1 MGSVDEAERMLARA
15 DAAAARG
22 DLNALVAHL
31 SAAVRELTA
40 AKEPKRAAMAC
51 VRLGQS
57 YENALG
63 NMTAARAWFSR
74 ASRLVENEPPC
85 LEQGWVAIAAMGCDV
100 DDPATLLQAAELALE
115 RARHF
120 GDVNLETK
128 ALADA
133 GLAHVQSG
141 RTAEGMAL
149 LDEAM
154 ALACGPADDS
164 GAASKSVCSFFT
176 ACYHAADFERAS
188 SWTRPLEQHGL
199 IGAAR
204 GAQIFLSSHC
214 DSVQATLL
222 MELGRWSEA
231 EQLLEQSIAAF
242 EAVMP
247 FPAWHPAIALADLR
261 VRQRRLE
268 EAEALLLGKDQVMQ
282 ALLPTARLHLAR
294 GDAALARAAAQRG
307 LRCLGGDR
315 LRAIE
320 LFIVSIEASLALGEH
335 EAAALAAA
343 ELSERASD
351 LDVPTLE
358 ARAALAR
365 AKLSTARG
373 DHGAAL
379 AVLEPQVDRLD
390 AAQTPYL
397 RALLTIELARI
408 HDALGEHAAAR
419 VEARAALT
427 LLSSLDVTLGP
438 AEAAL
443 LDALGKTEAAGP
455 RPRLTASLQA
465 SGKWW
470 SVSCGN
476 VGARLP
482 DAKGLRYLAEL
493 VACPGVER
501 HALDLVDRIEGID
514 AEQSIDRRALG
525 AALPCIDAR
534 ARSTYRRRI
543 EALRS
548 AIAEALE
555 RGQLEAAE
563 AAQTE
568 LEQLVAQ
575 LSQAFG
581 LGGRERPSG
590 SAAERARLNVT
601 RALRAAIERI
611 TEALPEAGRAL
622 DLHIKTGLYCG
633 YFPSNAEISWVVQSG
648 VNEAPRP

>member
-1 MGSVDEAERMLARA
+1 MLARA
-15 DAAAARG
+15 DEATARG

-51 VRLGQS
+51 VRLGQT

-74 ASRLVENEPPC
+74 ATRLVESEPPC

-141 RTAEGMAL
+141 KTAEGMAL

-154 ALACGPADDS
+154 ALACGTADDS
-164 GAASKSVCSFFT
+164 GVASKSVCSFFT

-214 DSVQATLL
+214 DSVHATLL

-231 EQLLEQSIAAF
+231 EQLLQQSIAAF

-268 EAEALLLGKDQVMQ
+268 EAEALLIGKDQLMQ
-282 ALLPTARLHLAR
+282 ALLPAARLHLAR
-294 GDAALARAAAQRG
+294 GDAALARAVAHRG
-307 LRCLGGDR
+307 LRCLNGDR

-320 LFIVSIEASLALGEH
+320 LFIVSIEASLALGDH
-335 EAAALAAA
+335 DAAALAAA
-343 ELSERASD
+343 ELSARASG
-351 LDVPTLE
+351 LEVPALE

-365 AKLSTARG
+365 AKLPAARG
-373 DHGAAL
+373 DHAAAL
-379 AVLEPQVDRLD
+379 AVLQPLTDRLD

-397 RALLTIELARI
+397 RALLTIELTRI
-408 HDALGEHAAAR
+408 HDALGDRAAAQ

-438 AEAAL
+438 ADTAL
-443 LDALGKTEAAGP
+443 LEALGETEAARR
-455 RPRLTASLQA
+455 RPKSTASLQG
-465 SGKWW
+465 SDKWW
-470 SVSCGN
+470 TVSCGN
-476 VGARLP
+476 LSARLP

-501 HALDLVDRIEGID
+501 HALDLVDRIEGVD
-514 AEQSIDRRALG
+514 AEQNVDRKALG
-525 AALPCIDAR
+525 GALPCIDAQAR
-534 ARSTYRRRI
+534 ASYRRRI
-543 EALRS
+543 EALRN
-548 AIAEALE
+548 ATTEALE
-555 RGQLEAAE
+555 HGQLEAAE
-563 AAQTE
+563 AAQAE
-568 LEQLVAQ
+568 LDQLVAQ
-575 LSQAFG
+575 LAQAFG

-590 SAAERARLNVT
+590 SVAERARLNVT

-611 TEALPEAGRAL
+611 AEALPEAGKAL
-622 DLHIKTGLYCG
+622 DRHVKTGLYCG
-633 YFPSNAEISWVVQSG
+633 YFPADAEISWVVQSP